1 MIHVIAPTRREAMA
15 WCRESAVGVAGMRWI
30 SRPELLWG
38 VPEGAEVILVNRG
51 RCLGAMEEALKAAYR
66 LEKAGRMRL
75 RVEFTK

>member
-30 SRPELLWG
+30 SRPELLAG
-38 VPEGAEVILVNRG
+38 VPVGAEVVLVNRG
-51 RCLGAMEEALKAAYR
+51 RCLGAMEDALKEAYR
-66 LEKAGRMRL
+66 LEKAGRVRL